1 MYSYEYPHPAVTVDV
16 TVFTV
21 RGGEVQVLLI
31 KRAEWPHTGKW
42 AIPGGFVE
50 IDESLKRAA
59 LRELREE
66 TGVKAGVLEQLGAFG
81 HPDRDPRERVITV
94 VYISLLPFDRLHI
107 EAGSD
112 AADAQLFGVDALPE
126 LAFDHD
132 RILRR
137 ARERLRDKLDIDD
150 VAKLPRDAGADG
162 GRQAGWSAPT
172 GETLSRQG
180 VVLAGDCQEYLALQ
194 EPRVDRVDLFL
205 APFAGL
211 VDLFFAECL
220 EQLGVVLQR
229 IDQRDERLPVV
240 GRDVGAFN

>member
-16 TVFTV
+16 IVFTAHAGNV
-21 RGGEVQVLLI
+21 EVLLI
-31 KRAEWPHTGKW
+31 KRGEWPHTGKW

-66 TGVKAGVLEQLGAFG
+66 TGVKAGVIEQLGAFG

-94 VYISLLPFDRLHI
+94 AYIALLPSDQLQI

-112 AADAQLFGVDALPE
+112 AADAGLFGIDELPE

-137 ARERLRDKLDIDD
+137 ARERLRDRLDIGD
-150 VAKLPRDAGADG
+150 VAHLLMPREFTLSELQRACETITDVSMDK
-162 GRQAGWSAPT
+162 RNFRKKVQALELLEPT
-172 GETLSRQG
+172 G
-180 VVLAGDCQEYLALQ
+180 GDKRDGPHRPAKLY
-194 EPRVDRVDLFL
+194 RVKTST
-205 APFAGL
+205 
-211 VDLFFAECL
+211 
-220 EQLGVVLQR
+220 
-229 IDQRDERLPVV
+229 
-240 GRDVGAFN
+240 